1 MNKNDLYI
9 PVNVPDRNELIP
21 GFGTIELIASAVAL
35 GTAALA
41 VIVLYIIDFNILY
54 ALLIAITL
62 FGGVVVLVRK
72 DKYGEN
78 LIYKTQYVLRF
89 NKSQKR
95 YQYKYHN
102 IYEGR
107 VK

>member
-1 MNKNDLYI
+1 MNKKDLYI

-21 GFGTIELIASAVAL
+21 GFGTIELTVSAVAL
-35 GTAALA
+35 VVAA
-41 VIVLYIIDFNILY
+41 VIVIILYVMDFNILY
-54 ALLIAITL
+54 ALLIAIIL